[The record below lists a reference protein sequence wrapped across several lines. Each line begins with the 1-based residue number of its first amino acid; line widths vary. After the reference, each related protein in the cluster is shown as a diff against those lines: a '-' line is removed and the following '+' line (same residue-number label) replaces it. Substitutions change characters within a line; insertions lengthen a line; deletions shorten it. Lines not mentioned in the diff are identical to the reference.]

1 MIGTRSLNDFYS
13 NSFKFCAVKKNYKSS
28 SPLLIIKGKSRDLQ
42 KILRY
47 LSGTVTSI
55 FNADISGRARW
66 S

>member
-1 MIGTRSLNDFYS
+1 MIGTRCLNYFYS

-47 LSGTVTSI
+47 FSRIVTSI
-55 FNADISGRARW
+55 FNADIGGHARW